1 MKVRVSVI
9 VPVYNMEKYLS
20 KCLDS
25 LVNQT
30 FEDIEIILI
39 NDGSTDNSENII
51 KEYLERYSK
60 KIVYIKK
67 ENEGQGVARN
77 LGIDKARGEYITFVD
92 SDDYVDV
99 TMIEK
104 LYSSIIKEK
113 ADISVSRGLIEVRS
127 DNLLINDFIF
137 NNEESVKRYILNNF
151 GPVAKLIKKD
161 IIINNQLYFPSL
173 RAYEDIA
180 VVPLWGLFANGI
192 SFVEEPLYYYLIRE
206 GSTMKQV
213 KYNNKLEDIY
223 ASLDYL
229 YKRVNNNFG
238 DIYASELEWIYIEN
252 LLHAASLRFL
262 KFNKIGELKKIN
274 GIIKE
279 RFPNWNKNKYYK
291 LQNIKYK
298 IICMLFYKE
307 YYWLLKIL
315 LKNN

>member
-206 GSTMKQV
+206 GSTM
-213 KYNNKLEDIY
+213 NKL
-223 ASLDYL
+223 
-229 YKRVNNNFG
+229 N
-238 DIYASELEWIYIEN
+238 
-252 LLHAASLRFL
+252 
-262 KFNKIGELKKIN
+262 
-274 GIIKE
+274 II
-279 RFPNWNKNKYYK
+279 
-291 LQNIKYK
+291 IS
-298 IICMLFYKE
+298 
-307 YYWLLKIL
+307 
-315 LKNN
+315 